1 MAHQPMSRPDPF
13 DDSGDDEPLFALEN
27 DPKDLDV
34 HHLTA
39 ALASHMEGASPS
51 DLALDLVLNEIV
63 QQACLATAA
72 TGAAIALLRDGEMVC
87 RASSG
92 TGAPDLGT
100 RLNTHLGLSGA
111 CLRTREV
118 QRCDNA
124 ETDPRVDGAAMLEF
138 DVRSILIV
146 PIISGPDVVGIFEIL
161 SPRPKAFGDR
171 DTLTL
176 EALSRRIV
184 RNLERIASPPEPP
197 EPIAPVMAALPVV
210 VPKQE
215 SIAPE
220 AEPFSATLPVVKPL
234 SGYRD
239 YWTTVLTAV
248 VIALALL
255 LGWMVGYSGWQRAMA
270 SKTSVDA
277 KPTSKSSS
285 SATTPTVAPEIAGKE
300 KAKPP
305 LNITRTKT
313 KDSPVTGGL
322 VVSQN
327 GRVIFEIPPDQT
339 AASTIKAAGGP
350 DSGHTMS
357 LAPEVADTYVL
368 RRVEPDYPEA
378 AKQSQAIGP
387 VILEIRVAKDG
398 TVKQANLV
406 SGDALLVP
414 AAVAAV
420 RQWRY
425 QPYESDGNP
434 QEFLTRVSINFK
446 AP

>member
-13 DDSGDDEPLFALEN
+13 ADSENDEPLFALEH
-27 DPKDLDV
+27 DPEDSNV
-34 HHLTA
+34 HHLA
-39 ALASHMEGASPS
+39 AKLADHMEGASPA

-63 QQACLATAA
+63 QQACLATTA
-72 TGAAIALLRDGEMVC
+72 TGAAIALVRDGEMVC

-92 TGAPDLGT
+92 VGAPELGT

-111 CLRTREV
+111 CLRTRQV
-118 QRCDNA
+118 QRCDNT

-146 PIISGPDVVGIFEIL
+146 PILSGEEVMGIFEIL

-184 RNLERIASPPEPP
+184 RNLERVASAPEPV
-197 EPIAPVMAALPVV
+197 APVISPSSVAVIPKEVV
-210 VPKQE
+210 L
-215 SIAPE
+215 APE
-220 AEPFSATLPVVKPL
+220 ANLFTTTVPPAEPV

-270 SKTSVDA
+270 SRARVQPQPPVSDSASAPARSPAVPENPGKG
-277 KPTSKSSS
+277 KPASSS
-285 SATTPTVAPEIAGKE
+285 TRAKAVNDARAP
-300 KAKPP
+300 
-305 LNITRTKT
+305 
-313 KDSPVTGGL
+313 GGL
-322 VVSQN
+322 VVTQN
-327 GRVIFEIPPDQT
+327 GKVIFEMPSDQT
-339 AASTIKAAGGP
+339 AASTIKAAGGA
-350 DSGHTMS
+350 DRGNTMT

-368 RRVEPDYPEA
+368 RRVEPEYPEA
-378 AKQSQAIGP
+378 AKQSQALGP

-414 AAVAAV
+414 AAVTAV
-420 RQWRY
+420 RQWKY
-425 QPYESDGNP
+425 QPYAPDGNP
-434 QEFLTRVSINFK
+434 QEFLTRVTVNFK
-446 AP
+446 AL

>member
-1 MAHQPMSRPDPF
+1 MSRPDPF
-13 DDSGDDEPLFALEN
+13 DDSADDEPLFALEN
-27 DPKDLDV
+27 DPEALDV
-34 HHLTA
+34 HHLA
-39 ALASHMEGASPS
+39 AKLAGHMGGASS
-51 DLALDLVLNEIV
+51 ADLALDLVLNEIV
-63 QQACLATAA
+63 QQARLATTA

-100 RLNTHLGLSGA
+100 RLNTRLGLSGA
-111 CLRTREV
+111 CLGTRQV
-118 QRCDNA
+118 QRCDNT
-124 ETDPRVDGAAMLEF
+124 ETDTRVDGAAMLEF

-146 PIISGPDVVGIFEIL
+146 PIISASKVVGIFEIL
-161 SPRPKAFGDR
+161 SPRAKAFGDR

-184 RNLERIASPPEPP
+184 RNLERIASPPEPV
-197 EPIAPVMAALPVV
+197 APA
-210 VPKQE
+210 
-215 SIAPE
+215 I
-220 AEPFSATLPVVKPL
+220 ATLPVSVPESVPEEEAADLFTRLPVAKPA
-234 SGYRD
+234 SEYRD

-270 SKTSVDA
+270 SRTSADQKPPGKSTSPAAAPAVVAELPA
-277 KPTSKSSS
+277 KQ
-285 SATTPTVAPEIAGKE
+285 

-305 LNITRTKT
+305 LNSARGKPAN
-313 KDSPVTGGL
+313 DDPAAGGL
-322 VVSQN
+322 VVTAN
-327 GRVIFEIPPDQT
+327 GKVIFAMPPDQT
-339 AASTIKAAGGP
+339 AASTIKAAGGA
-350 DSGHTMS
+350 DSSHTMS

-368 RRVEPDYPEA
+368 RRVEPEYPEA
-378 AKQSQAIGP
+378 ARQAQAIGP
-387 VILEIRVAKDG
+387 VVLEIRVAKDG

-414 AAVAAV
+414 AALAAV
-420 RQWRY
+420 RQWKY

-434 QEFLTRVSINFK
+434 EEFLTRVSINFQ

>member
-1 MAHQPMSRPDPF
+1 MSRPDPF
-13 DDSGDDEPLFALEN
+13 DDSENDEPLFALEN
-27 DPKDLDV
+27 DPKESDV
-34 HHLTA
+34 HHLA
-39 ALASHMEGASPS
+39 AKLAGHMEGASPA

-63 QQACLATAA
+63 QQARLATTA
-72 TGAAIALLRDGEMVC
+72 TGAAVALLRDGEMVC

-100 RLNTHLGLSGA
+100 RLNTQFGLSGA
-111 CLRTREV
+111 CLRTRQVE
-118 QRCDNA
+118 RCDNT

-146 PIISGPDVVGIFEIL
+146 PIVSGSEVVGIFEIL

-184 RNLERIASPPEPP
+184 RNLERIASPPEPA
-197 EPIAPVMAALPVV
+197 EPVAPVIAALPPV
-210 VPKQE
+210 VPKE
-215 SIAPE
+215 EGTAPD
-220 AEPFSATLPVVKPL
+220 ANLFSATLPVAKPV
-234 SGYRD
+234 SVYRD
-239 YWTTVLTAV
+239 YWTTILTAV

-270 SKTSVDA
+270 SRTRVDA
-277 KPTSKSSS
+277 KPPVKIAS
-285 SATTPTVAPEIAGKE
+285 SAEEPKVVPEIPAKE

-305 LNITRTKT
+305 LNPARGKAGNEG
-313 KDSPVTGGL
+313 PVTGGL
-322 VVSQN
+322 VVTQN
-327 GRVIFEIPPDQT
+327 GKVIFEMPPDQT
-339 AASTIKAAGGP
+339 TASTIKPAGGA
-350 DSGHTMS
+350 DSGHTMN

-368 RRVEPDYPEA
+368 RRVEPEYPEA
-378 AKQSQAIGP
+378 AKPSQAIGP
-387 VILEIRVAKDG
+387 VVLEIRVAKDG
-398 TVKQANLV
+398 SVKQANLV
-406 SGDALLVP
+406 SGDVLLVP

-420 RQWRY
+420 RQWKY
-425 QPYESDGNP
+425 QPYQSDGNP

>member
-13 DDSGDDEPLFALEN
+13 DDAESDEPLFALEN
-27 DPKDLDV
+27 DPKELDV
-34 HHLTA
+34 HHLA
-39 ALASHMEGASPS
+39 AKLAGHMEGASPS

-63 QQACLATAA
+63 QQARLATTA

-100 RLNTHLGLSGA
+100 RLHTHLGLSGA

-118 QRCDNA
+118 QRCDDA

-146 PIISGPDVVGIFEIL
+146 PIISGSDVVGIFEIL
-161 SPRPKAFGDR
+161 SPRAKAFGDR

-184 RNLERIASPPEPP
+184 RNLERITAPPEAA
-197 EPIAPVMAALPVV
+197 EPVAPAIEALPV
-210 VPKQE
+210 PKE
-215 SIAPE
+215 AIAVPE
-220 AEPFSATLPVVKPL
+220 AEPVSAAAPISTPA

-239 YWTTVLTAV
+239 YWTTILTAV

-255 LGWMVGYSGWQRAMA
+255 LGWMVGYSGWQRAVA
-270 SKTSVDA
+270 SKSTADA
-277 KPTSKSSS
+277 KPPAKSAS
-285 SATTPTVAPEIAGKE
+285 SAEKPAVVPVIPAKE
-300 KAKPP
+300 KVKPPVSAARAKPG
-305 LNITRTKT
+305 N
-313 KDSPVTGGL
+313 DGPVTGGL
-322 VVSQN
+322 VVTQN
-327 GRVIFEIPPDQT
+327 GKVIFEMPPDQT
-339 AASTIKAAGGP
+339 AASTVKAAGGA
-350 DSGHTMS
+350 DSGHTMT
-357 LAPEVADTYVL
+357 LAPEVAETYVL
-368 RRVEPDYPEA
+368 QRVEPEYPEA
-378 AKQSQAIGP
+378 ALQSQALGP
-387 VILEIRVAKDG
+387 VVLEIRVAKDG
-398 TVKQANLV
+398 TVKQADLV

-420 RQWRY
+420 RQWKY